1 MPPGV
6 VESEDRMNSRFD
18 QKLNRLVVPS
28 EKNVDHDEDED
39 GHNNDDYASD
49 NSAF

>member
-18 QKLNRLVVPS
+18 QKLNRLVLPS
-28 EKNVDHDEDED
+28 EKNVDLDEVED
-39 GHNNDDYASD
+39 GNDYDDYASE